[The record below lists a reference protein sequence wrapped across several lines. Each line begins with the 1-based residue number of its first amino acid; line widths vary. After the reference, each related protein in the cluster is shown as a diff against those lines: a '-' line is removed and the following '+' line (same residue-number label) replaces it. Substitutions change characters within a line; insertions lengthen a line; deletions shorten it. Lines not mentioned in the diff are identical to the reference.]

1 MQRAISRA
9 PSMAR
14 CDRLV
19 ARAAVRRQSPV
30 RAGRER
36 LGAPDPSLP
45 LESQDRGG
53 WSVLRIQRRRVTQRP
68 LTRTLGWCGRRLCVP
83 HTGQVSRTVDPGSVP
98 PGRHWA
104 WISVAGVVLYVAIDA
119 CMAVLRPDVSLLH
132 DAESDYGNGAWSW
145 LMDLNFLIRA
155 VSSIAAVLAIAPLVS
170 VSLRARVT
178 NARPMSASRGIG
190 ETTGTTAAR
199 VGLGLI
205 VAWTL
210 ASGLLAFLPDDLR
223 GATVTAHGRV
233 HLLAALVAFASIGVG
248 TIVVS
253 RVCRTPSIGEAP
265 RGSSSASRSQASSR
279 CFFSSRLACASAPWA
294 ACGNGAS
301 LGLSWPGS

>member
-1 MQRAISRA
+1 M
-9 PSMAR
+9 
-14 CDRLV
+14 
-19 ARAAVRRQSPV
+19 
-30 RAGRER
+30 
-36 LGAPDPSLP
+36 
-45 LESQDRGG
+45 
-53 WSVLRIQRRRVTQRP
+53 
-68 LTRTLGWCGRRLCVP
+68 
-83 HTGQVSRTVDPGSVP
+83 DPGSVP

-265 RGSSSASRSQASSR
+265 RGSSSASRSAGVVSMLLLVSTGLRERALGGLWER
-279 CFFSSRLACASAPWA
+279 CF
-294 ACGNGAS
+294 
-301 LGLSWPGS
+301 LGLELAWLLIVSLWVAVLPRVRPGPLGAAD

>member
-210 ASGLLAFLPDDLR
+210 ASGLLAFLRTISGEPR
-223 GATVTAHGRV
+223 SRRTVASTCSPRSWRSRASGSAPSSCRECVVRRRLGRR
-233 HLLAALVAFASIGVG
+233 LAA
-248 TIVVS
+248 
-253 RVCRTPSIGEAP
+253 RP
-265 RGSSSASRSQASSR
+265 RHLARRRRLDASSR
-279 CFFSSRLACASAPWA
+279 LDWLARARLGRLVGTVLPWA
-294 ACGNGAS
+294 
-301 LGLSWPGS
+301 